1 MPLRANHPSLD
12 DEVCLQQRVD
22 AIKADLEIGVAVAI
36 HIAGDRCP
44 VRRRVADGAQFRTAG
59 AAEGCNL
66 TSSILSKSTSPV
78 APRQRGYLIT
88 SE

>member
-1 MPLRANHPSLD
+1 MPLRANHPSLE
-12 DEVCLQQRVD
+12 DEAGLMQRKA
-22 AIKADLEIGVAVAI
+22 AIEADLEIGVAVTI

-44 VRRRVADGAQFRTAG
+44 VRRRIAGGAQFRTAG